1 MEQEIRRLFEKFS
14 VVPRELEEP
23 GLPGPLTIRPARMQ
37 NVDALGRISADR
49 EGGDAP
55 THSAAFKRAIED
67 DGTGRTSLMLVAEVE
82 DDIIGFGKV
91 RHLSGARADD
101 GSATPEGWYLTG
113 VVVDPR
119 FRRRG
124 VGSRL
129 TAVRLQWISGRSRFA
144 YCFSNAR
151 NSVSITLHRRF
162 GFVEVA
168 RGSEFAGVSFVGGEG
183 VLFRADLTEL
193 ARRDYEREGSPW
205 CRAADRVKSSDGSL
219 TQEEGGED
227 MHGP

>member
-1 MEQEIRRLFEKFS
+1 MEQEIRRLFERFNEA
-14 VVPRELEEP
+14 PRELGEP
-23 GLPGPLTIRPARMQ
+23 GLPGSLTIRPAGMQ
-37 NVDALGRISADR
+37 DVDALGRISANR
-49 EGGDAP
+49 EGGDAL
-55 THSAAFKRAIED
+55 THSAAFMRAIED
-67 DGTGRTSLMLVAEVE
+67 DGTGRTSLTLVAEME

-91 RHLSGARADD
+91 RHLSGAHADD
-101 GSATPEGWYLTG
+101 GSASPEGWYLTG

-129 TAVRLQWISGRSRFA
+129 TEVRLQWISGRSHLA
-144 YCFSNAR
+144 YCFSNAG
-151 NSVSITLHRRF
+151 NSVSIMLHRRF

-193 ARRDYEREGSPW
+193 ARRGSEREESPS
-205 CRAADRVKSSDGSL
+205 CRAADKGGQGMGS
-219 TQEEGGED
+219 
-227 MHGP
+227 